1 MNDEEFPLLY
11 NVNTSKNPD
20 LPYWKH
26 DRFDLDELSDDEC
39 NVEFCFLRND
49 IYSLIDAMSFPD
61 FFKCYNGLKVDGVQ
75 SMCIF

>member
-1 MNDEEFPLLY
+1 MGARRNLPPPPAPLLAAL
-11 NVNTSKNPD
+11 T
-20 LPYWKH
+20 YWKH